1 MLPAP
6 QARRIAKGEPD
17 GGTNEE
23 IADGFL
29 LVVLGFTEVDFTEV
43 DFTEVGFTEVG
54 FTVVR

>member
-43 DFTEVGFTEVG
+43 GFTEVG